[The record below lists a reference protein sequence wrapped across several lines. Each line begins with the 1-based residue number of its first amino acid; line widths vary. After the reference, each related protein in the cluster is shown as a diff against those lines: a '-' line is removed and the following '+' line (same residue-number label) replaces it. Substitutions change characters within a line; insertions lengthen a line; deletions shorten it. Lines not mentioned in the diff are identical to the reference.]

1 MTFGDEGGQ
10 GEPCLNAQTIIKD
23 QFSSMIRIDINRLSG
38 NLEPN
43 PHYAIVTDNGVARF
57 KIPADNPYVGSTVTY
72 NGNTIAPTD
81 MPKVR
86 TEIYATGLR
95 NPFKFFLDDGPSGNG
110 DIWVGDVGM
119 DSWEKVTIMHKGD
132 DGGWSFWEGTH
143 LRPTNVG
150 NPSPTPVATV
160 KFPEYQYPHSQG
172 NNSVM
177 GGIVY
182 HDPPSPANQSTPV
195 RIRSTES
202 ISSATSVPATFGF

>member
-57 KIPADNPYVGSTVTY
+57 KIPADNPYVGSTVVTTATPSPRQTCRRC
-72 NGNTIAPTD
+72 G
-81 MPKVR
+81 PKFML
-86 TEIYATGLR
+86 TGLR

-110 DIWVGDVGM
+110 DIWIGDVGM
-119 DSWEKVTIMHKGD
+119 DSWEKVSIMHKGD
-132 DGGWSFWEGTH
+132 DAGWSYWEGSH

-150 NPSPTPVATV
+150 NPNPTPVATV
-160 KFPEYQYPHSQG
+160 KFPRVP
-172 NNSVM
+172 
-177 GGIVY
+177 I
-182 HDPPSPANQSTPV
+182 ST
-195 RIRSTES
+195 
-202 ISSATSVPATFGF
+202 